1 MFKPLLLSLTV
12 LLSAAGPLPAT
23 PLTVSAAT
31 AGGRGVQQ
39 SAEVERLVREI
50 EASRGEV
57 QRGLLGELVGLGSAE
72 SLVALKGL
80 CAELDEVGSL
90 RNAFGAFAGYLGQEP
105 LEAEAVAFVSRACE
119 DELVPRR
126 RAAAAGLAR
135 LAPAAMVELERL
147 SERGAD
153 EVVRALALGPLL
165 PELERAGTPAAAA
178 RILLRAR
185 VPHSGSRDRLRAS
198 LASFTGE
205 ANDLALLASLAD
217 RQLPGENR
225 ALAAELLAPRD
236 VPGLEKALR
245 TALKDRSP
253 ELVLAALAALES
265 RGSSDHGGALKALLK
280 SRDESVRRQAV
291 ISLGR
296 LRGGDER
303 WERQLGRL
311 AKDRDPATRMGAAVA
326 LADLRTDGAL
336 ESLHGLVVDED
347 HLVQREALQQLAN
360 LRRAESLPLLIAR
373 IEEVRG
379 LTLRQLLWTL
389 RMITGLD
396 HGTSHT
402 RWDRWWQAEGA
413 GFELP
418 TTEEAQR
425 AEDARVERRAG
436 SETVSTFYGLR
447 VVSDRVCFILD
458 VSRSMLQESSEGN
471 RLDVAKAQLEGVLKG
486 FPAGDLFNVIFFS
499 SQIAPW
505 SDALVEM
512 SARRRAE
519 ALAFVAEQKPSGVT
533 AIYDALAVAFEDR
546 RIDTIYLLTDGDPK
560 GGSVDDVEEIRAEV
574 ARWNRL
580 RRIHIH
586 CVAIGQSSVLLE
598 QLAADSGGEY
608 REER

>member
-1 MFKPLLLSLTV
+1 MLQPRRHSLLALLCVLFALTAKPLLGAPVREHGTQPPV
-12 LLSAAGPLPAT
+12 
-23 PLTVSAAT
+23 
-31 AGGRGVQQ
+31 
-39 SAEVERLVREI
+39 EVERLVREI
-50 EASRGEV
+50 EASRGEA
-57 QRGLLGELVGLGSAE
+57 QRVLLGELVGLGSAE

-80 CAELDEVGSL
+80 CAELDEVGGL

-165 PELERAGTPAAAA
+165 PALQREGTAAALERV
-178 RILLRAR
+178 LLRAR
-185 VPHSGSRDRLRAS
+185 VPQTASRDELRAS
-198 LASFTGE
+198 LGSFEGQ
-205 ANDLALLASLAD
+205 AVDQALLAALSD
-217 RQLPGENR
+217 RQVPGENR
-225 ALAAELLAPRD
+225 ALAAELLAPRE
-236 VPGLEKALR
+236 VPGLEKALLV
-245 TALKDRSP
+245 ALKDRSP
-253 ELVLAALAALES
+253 ELALAALAALES
-265 RGSSDHGGALKALLK
+265 RGSAAHGGALKALLK

-311 AKDRDPATRMGAAVA
+311 AKDKDPATRMGAAAA
-326 LADLRTDGAL
+326 LADLRTAGAL
-336 ESLHGLVVDED
+336 EGLHRLVTDRD
-347 HLVQREALQQLAN
+347 HLVQREALQQLAS

-413 GFELP
+413 RFELP

-471 RLDVAKAQLEGVLKG
+471 RLDVAKAQLEGVLKS

-519 ALAFVAEQKPSGVT
+519 ALAFVAEQKPTGVT

-580 RRIHIH
+580 RRIQIH
-586 CVAIGQSSVLLE
+586 SVAIGQSSVLLE